1 MEDIRDLNQQR
12 LMEGAIPPPEPDSS
26 LHGISQAK
34 TLEWVAISFSRGSS
48 WTQGLLGLF
57 LWPLLSPEAEALPA
71 VLSLMEAEA
80 LTTSMFK
87 QDLQAQW
94 CSAFPA
100 AVSFSC

>member
-1 MEDIRDLNQQR
+1 MHHLQLVKMNK
-12 LMEGAIPPPEPDSS
+12 EP
-26 LHGISQAK
+26 
-34 TLEWVAISFSRGSS
+34 
-48 WTQGLLGLF
+48 LLGLF